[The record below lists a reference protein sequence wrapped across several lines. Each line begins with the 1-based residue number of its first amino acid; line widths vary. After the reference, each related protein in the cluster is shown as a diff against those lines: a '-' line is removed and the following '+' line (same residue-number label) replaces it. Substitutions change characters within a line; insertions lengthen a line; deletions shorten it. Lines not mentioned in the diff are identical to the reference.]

1 MQEKTLFIIGIF
13 ICLLFAVPMVSAAD
27 LNLMDDSI
35 GSDINSQ
42 AIAAADANSDNDI
55 ANVYSNVNAE
65 NDDGMGSINDNP
77 SEIANVDSDNDN
89 SNDRNGLGSDILG
102 AGGAGNSF

>member
-1 MQEKTLFIIGIF
+1 MWMHEKTLFIIGIF

-42 AIAAADANSDNDI
+42 ASAAAEAHSANDL
-55 ANVYSNVNAE
+55 ATVYSNDHA
-65 NDDGMGSINDNP
+65 
-77 SEIANVDSDNDN
+77 
-89 SNDRNGLGSDILG
+89 
-102 AGGAGNSF
+102 

>member
-1 MQEKTLFIIGIF
+1 MHEKTLFIIGIF

-42 AIAAADANSDNDI
+42 AIAAADANSHNDALMI
-55 ANVYSNVNAE
+55 ILVKLP
-65 NDDGMGSINDNP
+65 MSIQ
-77 SEIANVDSDNDN
+77 IMT
-89 SNDRNGLGSDILG
+89 ILMIEMV
-102 AGGAGNSF
+102 